1 MVDEDRRRG
10 NRVRRGEETIARNWD
25 RRMGKEGFLEAN
37 NRRLKRGK
45 EMAKIV
51 TMRAETSDV
60 PMKKRHKR
68 KVNGR

>member
-1 MVDEDRRRG
+1 
-10 NRVRRGEETIARNWD
+10 
-25 RRMGKEGFLEAN
+25 MGKEGFLEAN
-37 NRRLKRGK
+37 NRRFKRGK